1 MINEN
6 ENKGENEKL
15 IRQRYDIKDPG
26 HGMDT
31 NAPNI
36 NCASV

>member
-6 ENKGENEKL
+6 ENKGENEKQ

-26 HGMDT
+26 QDMDT

-36 NCASV
+36 NCVSV